1 MLQKVKVNL
10 LFDPE
15 KWVLRKTAEHIVKH
29 LPDINFNMIDFRQKI
44 QEPADITHATHWAMW
59 FRQPWDILKK
69 GKNIIT
75 VHHLENLDSRILS
88 NLSRLDKIIVIS
100 KEWYD
105 YLLKCGVPVSKLT
118 INRRGVDLNLF
129 YPRDLK
135 HQMLTIGYV
144 GRKYP
149 GGRKGEKL
157 LVEIA
162 EKLKG
167 ESIQFIFIGQ
177 RWEEEVKHLKENLG
191 FRVQYLQNLSEEE
204 VARQISSLDLML
216 ITSKV
221 EGGPFCL
228 IEALASGIP
237 VLTTSVGLAKEL
249 IINPDIGKI
258 YETAEEAAKYI
269 KNFNRTAMMSL
280 DKINKRRKMVED
292 ISWDAF
298 TKRLR
303 KIYEEVLRI

>member
-15 KWVLRKTAEHIVKH
+15 KWVLRKTAEHIVKY
-29 LPDINFNMIDFRQKI
+29 LPDINFNMIDFHQQIQK
-44 QEPADITHATHWAMW
+44 PADITHATHWAMW
-59 FRQPWDILKK
+59 FRQPLDILKK

-105 YLLKCGVPVSKLT
+105 YLLKCGVPASKLT

-135 HQMLTIGYV
+135 YGLLTIGYI

-191 FRVQYLQNLSEEE
+191 FQVQYLQNLSEEE